1 LRFDAPR
8 GARITPDAE
17 RPLPRFPEDVMAD
30 HSSKSDQIRK
40 LREARL
46 LASER
51 VDAERKA
58 DAKSDSKLSA
68 IKKKPKTDT

>member
-1 LRFDAPR
+1 
-8 GARITPDAE
+8 
-17 RPLPRFPEDVMAD
+17 MAD

-58 DAKSDSKLSA
+58 DAKSDIKLSA
-68 IKKKPKTDT
+68 IKKKPKPDA